1 VSWHFGCNRQFREEL
16 VNIGSKIATAVVTL
30 SSLGIFA
37 TSQAAPPAIDH
48 TSLPPVQT
56 APPVFDESLFR
67 EVPLPV
73 DLHGNEVTPAIA
85 KYKLDAWGSLYE
97 EHSPHTELPRLGN
110 PKG

>member
-1 VSWHFGCNRQFREEL
+1 
-16 VNIGSKIATAVVTL
+16 VNTGSRIATAVVTL
-30 SSLGIFA
+30 SFLGIFA
-37 TSQAAPPAIDH
+37 TSQAAPPEIDQ
-48 TSLPPVQT
+48 TSLPRVQS
-56 APPVFDESLFR
+56 APPLFDESLFR
-67 EVPLPV
+67 DVQPPT